1 MSPSPIESQAFRRET
16 LQSQR
21 IRILGLIGTLAFVL
35 AVVIVRTLLTG
46 SQDQISLI
54 PKTVAL
60 GAATIAYECLVLML
74 VNRMLRHER
83 ALPACIWYVNTLIET
98 MLPTAAI
105 LMITHSSFI
114 GPYRALV
121 APAALLYFYFIIL
134 STLELSPLLSALTG
148 LLSFLEYAA
157 LTAYTYH
164 RFPPSDFPEAV
175 FPLSVYGTYAIVI
188 LTAGLIAAG
197 VAAQIRKHVTAAL
210 TEAETR
216 RRIELVERD
225 LNIARSIQQ
234 GLLPGGS
241 PPVEPFEIAGWSQP
255 ADETGGDYFDWQQL
269 PDGRLA
275 VSLAD
280 VTGHGIGPALVT
292 AVCRA
297 YSRASFPSG
306 QEVGAIMDRINELLV
321 EDLPAERFVTFVVA
335 LLDPKTSSVDLLSAG
350 HGPLLLYTA
359 ADGQLQDFSAH
370 GIPLGLLSGAA
381 YGAPQRICMATG
393 DVLVLLTDGFFEWAN
408 AQREQFGL
416 DRLRHAILE
425 TKDLTGEQI
434 IAELYARV
442 KRFVGDQAQQDDLT
456 AVVIK
461 RNAEPPV
468 ASRA

>member
-1 MSPSPIESQAFRRET
+1 
-16 LQSQR
+16 
-21 IRILGLIGTLAFVL
+21 
-35 AVVIVRTLLTG
+35 G

-60 GAATIAYECLVLML
+60 GAATIAYECLVLMI
-74 VNRMLRHER
+74 VNRALKRER
-83 ALPACIWYVNTLIET
+83 SLPSWIWYVNTLIET

-306 QEVGAIMDRINELLV
+306 QEVGA
-321 EDLPAERFVTFVVA
+321 VVA